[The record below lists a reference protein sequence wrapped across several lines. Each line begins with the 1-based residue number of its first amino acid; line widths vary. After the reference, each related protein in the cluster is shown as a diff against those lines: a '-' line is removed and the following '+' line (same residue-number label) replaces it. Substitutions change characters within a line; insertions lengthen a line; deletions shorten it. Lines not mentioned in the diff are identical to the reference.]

1 VGFKNDLHR
10 WIEFSEEERG
20 YVDIKAQA
28 ERQGDSWLVTCPELD
43 NFSTT
48 TKRLDKAED
57 LLKALA
63 EKQLGESIC
72 DIVVTLDA
80 VMPGIVCDIEKAQ
93 AKMAEASKL
102 QEQASAEIRD
112 VVRRAREEGLTM
124 RDIAVLL
131 NVTPQRV
138 AQLCDD

>member
-1 VGFKNDLHR
+1 
-10 WIEFSEEERG
+10 
-20 YVDIKAQA
+20 VDIKAQA

-63 EKQLGESIC
+63 QKQLGESIC

>member
-1 VGFKNDLHR
+1 M
-10 WIEFSEEERG
+10 
-20 YVDIKAQA
+20 DIKAQA
-28 ERQGDSWLVTCPELD
+28 ERQGDAWVVTCPELD

-48 TKRLDKAED
+48 AKRLDKAEE
-57 LLKALA
+57 LIKALA
-63 EKQLGESIC
+63 AKQMGESIC

-93 AKMAEASKL
+93 HKMSEATKL
-102 QEQASAEIRD
+102 QEEASTEIRD
-112 VVRRAREEGLTM
+112 VVRRAREQGLTM

-138 AQLCDD
+138 AQLCDC